1 MVAGGACPAPT
12 SAALRFPGW
21 FSYKANGH
29 GRAMLAPT
37 RAFSIAQPFAP
48 APGKGRYDIFLCVP
62 FYKNSIILWIEDFN
76 TVTLKRRNFG
86 ILFKITLSNC
96 IL

>member
-37 RAFSIAQPFAP
+37 RAFSIAQPFAL
-48 APGKGRYDIFLCVP
+48 APEEARYDSFCVRLL
-62 FYKNSIILWIEDFN
+62 YEKSIILW
-76 TVTLKRRNFG
+76 V
-86 ILFKITLSNC
+86 
-96 IL
+96 